1 MGVQTIVNDVKG
13 YVEPLVVRGQ
23 EVVSVS
29 VDTIIKANDVFL
41 GGVQSVVQTQIEAG
55 KDLFAAAQS
64 SFEKAKTA
72 GIKAVASS
80 PIEYLPEG
88 RERVVSAY
96 NDTVSVVTKT
106 GDDLVKVVKNGYA
119 SVSAQ
124 IKGGPV
130 ATPKRVVA
138 KTKRTVTKTAK
149 TSVASAKRSVKKAAA
164 KI

>member
-13 YVEPLVVRGQ
+13 RVEPLVSRGQ

-29 VDTIIKANDVFL
+29 VDTLIKANDL
-41 GGVQSVVQTQIEAG
+41 ILSGVQTVVQTQIEAG

-80 PIEYLPEG
+80 PADYLPEG

-96 NDTVSVVTKT
+96 NDTLSAVNKT
-106 GDDLVKVVKNGYA
+106 SDDVVKVVKKGYA
-119 SVSAQ
+119 SVAAQ

-130 ATPKRVVA
+130 AAPKR
-138 KTKRTVTKTAK
+138 
-149 TSVASAKRSVKKAAA
+149 AAA
-164 KI
+164 KTVRKAKSTVKRAAKKVAASA

>member
-29 VDTIIKANDVFL
+29 VDTLIKANDVLL
-41 GGVQSVVQTQIEAG
+41 GGVQSVVQTQLEAG
-55 KDLFAAAQS
+55 KDLFAAAQT

-72 GIKAVASS
+72 GIKAVVAS
-80 PIEYLPEG
+80 PTEYLPAG

-96 NDTVSVVTKT
+96 NDTVVVVTKT
-106 GDDLVKVVKNGYA
+106 SDDLVKVVKTGYA

-124 IKGGPV
+124 LKGGVV
-130 ATPKRVVA
+130 AAPKR
-138 KTKRTVTKTAK
+138 
-149 TSVASAKRSVKKAAA
+149 AAA
-164 KI
+164 KTVRAASKTVAGAKRAAKKVASKA